1 MSYHSNTPA
10 NRAAVNQENL
20 IRQVA
25 VILTLAILELGQ
37 LVTSA
42 GVILLR
48 QSYGR
53 TTRPWL

>member
-25 VILTLAILELGQ
+25 VILRLAILELGQ
-37 LVTSA
+37 LTSNFC
-42 GVILLR
+42 R
-48 QSYGR
+48 DQ
-53 TTRPWL
+53 RPGYSSWGENQP